1 MLAAAVG
8 YRRRLNAKAAPQ
20 TTVVGAALVDEQGP
34 AAQHQ
39 LYLVALPHP
48 QQSHDSEGAAQSL
61 TGTPKRKRG
70 ILEFK
75 ERSPRESIQNA
86 IKNGH
91 GLYKKAPAQNR
102 KIVK

>member
-61 TGTPKRKRG
+61 TGAPKRKGGYWSSKSEAQGNQYKMLSKMAMASTKKLR
-70 ILEFK
+70 
-75 ERSPRESIQNA
+75 PRIG
-86 IKNGH
+86 K
-91 GLYKKAPAQNR
+91 
-102 KIVK
+102 